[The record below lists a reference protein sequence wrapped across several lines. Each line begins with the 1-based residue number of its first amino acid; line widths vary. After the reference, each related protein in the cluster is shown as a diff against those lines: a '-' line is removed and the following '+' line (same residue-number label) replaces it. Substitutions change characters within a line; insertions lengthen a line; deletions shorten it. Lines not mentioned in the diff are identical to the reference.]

1 MELPTNPGLPTNPY
15 VTRNLLPT
23 ELTNISF
30 FRFMYNISTIRTYL
44 RKLGYWISIVNTIFE
59 HNLIHSK
66 LINHVISLLLKN
78 GNVKYI

>member
-1 MELPTNPGLPTNPY
+1 
-15 VTRNLLPT
+15 
-23 ELTNISF
+23 
-30 FRFMYNISTIRTYL
+30 MYNISATRTYL

-66 LINHVISLLLKN
+66 LINHVISLFLNN